1 MANYLDKSGLHLNN
15 QGGLSACPP
24 AYSAVANKN
33 YSGGSWF
40 QMYTTSWH
48 DELRFYRSQSHSGG
62 SDNFSIRMS

>member
-24 AYSAVANKN
+24 AYSAVANKK

-40 QMYTTSWH
+40 QIWCGWH
-48 DELRFYRSQSHSGG
+48 DELRFYRGQSNSGG
-62 SDNFSIRMS
+62 SDTFAIRMS